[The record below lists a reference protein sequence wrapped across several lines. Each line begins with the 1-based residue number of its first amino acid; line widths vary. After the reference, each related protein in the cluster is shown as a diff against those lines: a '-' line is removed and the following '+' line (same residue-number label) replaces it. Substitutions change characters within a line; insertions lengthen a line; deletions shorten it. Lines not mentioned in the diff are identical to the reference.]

1 MRILLVLL
9 LQALVSTSK
18 VSYLTPDTDLTGQTR
33 ELQDFSPL
41 LFLRHQSDRQTARDI
56 QRNVEQ
62 ILWNMVGFFV
72 LQMLWFISVCSEWGC
87 AAPGEQE
94 ILEEKTSLHQQL
106 RRCRV

>member
-33 ELQDFSPL
+33 ELQDVSPL

-72 LQMLWFISVCSEWGC
+72 LQMLWFISVFRTRLCS
-87 AAPGEQE
+87 
-94 ILEEKTSLHQQL
+94 T
-106 RRCRV
+106 R